1 MKNITKCVCLLAA
14 CHMIIAIHGQS
25 SIQKFE
31 FVNFS
36 QVNITDNFWKPK
48 IDKVATKTLAACIYQ
63 TETVT
68 PRIRNFEKVARKK
81 GEKHE
86 GIYYDDSD
94 VYKAI
99 EAMAYALKTHPDSSL
114 EAKAD
119 EWIEKIAAAQLPDG
133 YLNTYFTLRGLENR
147 WTDIE
152 KHEDYNAGHLMEAAV
167 AYYQVTG
174 KRKFLDVAIRL

>member
-1 MKNITKCVCLLAA
+1 MKKIFLL
-14 CHMIIAIHGQS
+14 IVLIAGIKAFSQTPL
-25 SIQKFE
+25 QKFE

-48 IDKVATKTLAACIYQ
+48 IDKVATVTMKACIYQ
-63 TETVT
+63 TEVKT

-99 EAMAYALKTHPDSSL
+99 EAMAYALKTHPDATL

-133 YLNTYFTLRGLENR
+133 YLNTYYTLRGLENG

-152 KHEDYNAGHLMEAAV
+152 KHEDYNEGHLMEAAV
-167 AYYQVTG
+167 AYFNSTSKG
-174 KRKFLDVAIRL
+174 KLL